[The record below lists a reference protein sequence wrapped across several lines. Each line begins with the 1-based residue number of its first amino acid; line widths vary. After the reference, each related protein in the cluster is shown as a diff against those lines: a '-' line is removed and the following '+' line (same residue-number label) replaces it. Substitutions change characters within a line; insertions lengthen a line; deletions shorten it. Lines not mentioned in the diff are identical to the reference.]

1 MQPYTVPH
9 PGRTPAAN
17 ITNTDH
23 YKLDIQLHGTRLTIR
38 RWQPETAWTT
48 IDLFLD
54 DDELLK
60 LRQALLG

>member
-1 MQPYTVPH
+1 MQPYVTLH

-23 YKLDIQLHGTRLTIR
+23 YKLDIQLHGTRLIIR
-38 RWQPETAWTT
+38 RWQPETDWTT

-54 DDELLK
+54 ADELERI
-60 LRQALLG
+60 RQSLLG